1 MMYATPNFVLSY
13 LFPQKEH
20 ICIYLTKSD
29 FQHRKCYS
37 LKWRGCLDW
46 PRKQPTSNGQKCRD
60 SRVLCRHHKP
70 ATRHISKVSMRA
82 GLWDS
87 EPQRDSRSLDKLP
100 GYMRS
105 QDTYTLKSK
114 TAQLPVMNDKRVV
127 ETERWGKRSK
137 KESERGK
144 DSWETAMG
152 SLHGGDNRGL

>member
-1 MMYATPNFVLSY
+1 MMYATPYFVLSY

-29 FQHRKCYS
+29 FQHSKCYS
-37 LKWRGCLDW
+37 LKRRGCLDW
-46 PRKQPTSNGQKCRD
+46 PRKQPTSNDQKCRD

-82 GLWDS
+82 GLWES
-87 EPQRDSRSLDKLP
+87 EPQRDSHSLDKLP

-114 TAQLPVMNDKRVV
+114 TAQLPVMNDKRVA

-137 KESERGK
+137 KGIREGK
-144 DSWETAMG
+144 GFLGNS
-152 SLHGGDNRGL
+152 HGQLVWWG